1 MSYGGFHT
9 RQEQEDVLA
18 AQITNPNRVGS
29 GFINLGPMQR
39 IPQVT
44 AAANW
49 QTAELVGV
57 NGGATAPP
65 SLSDIWNKQAAP
77 PPPPGMGSRLPPGAT
92 QHAAPQQYARPG
104 GAFAAPMTAPASLGN
119 ASLGGVNGMF
129 DSFSINPQARA
140 LASQQAQAAAQ
151 AQAAVRAQVVQSAAV
166 QAQAQQAR
174 SFSAMQPSLQQPF
187 MNGSVAGPPA
197 PPPQAP
203 PGSLMS
209 MLGATAPQPPPPA
222 PSLHASFGALGLGN
236 GLLPAVPPA
245 RLQAAFNG
253 SVPPVAQC
261 QLPPQPTPGFGGV
274 PHAFGSAP
282 SARGAPPPAPP
293 APPAPKTLSSTLST
307 TADYGAAAAAWK
319 PPPTSSNVSSTSVAR
334 KPETAPSASGKSSGA
349 GTPRAAQGPSEWECR
364 RCTFLN
370 NGALSE
376 CEMCGF
382 ERPAKE
388 GAAAGKGS
396 SAPPDTAA
404 STPRATA
411 DDDAGWKPAGRVERK
426 GPAGQPVPSVAGKS
440 KAQAKNEKRRAKKR
454 DGLE

>member
-1 MSYGGFHT
+1 MSYGGYHT

-104 GAFAAPMTAPASLGN
+104 GGAFAAPPPAP

-129 DSFSINPQARA
+129 DSFSISPQALA
-140 LASQQAQAAAQ
+140 LASQQAQAQAAQAAAQ
-151 AQAAVRAQVVQSAAV
+151 AQAAVRAQVQSAAV
-166 QAQAQQAR
+166 QAQAR

-197 PPPQAP
+197 PPPQAA

-222 PSLHASFGALGLGN
+222 PSMHASFGALGLGN

-293 APPAPKTLSSTLST
+293 APKTLSS

-334 KPETAPSASGKSSGA
+334 KPETVSSASGKSNGA
-349 GTPRAAQGPSEWECR
+349 GTPRVAQGPSEWECR

-426 GPAGQPVPSVAGKS
+426 GPAGQPAPSVVGKS